1 MAAQSTHRRPVAAWL
16 ERVGQLGQMV
26 GETLYHLA
34 IGNVDL
40 RDTLKQ
46 MVALGVESIPIVLI
60 IAGFTG
66 MVFSLQVSQ
75 EFDRF
80 GAASLIGQLLGLA
93 VIREF
98 GPVLTGVVVAGRAG
112 SAIAA
117 ELGTMK
123 VTEQVDALRALAA
136 SPVQYLVVPR
146 FLACVVMVPVLT
158 VFANLIGM
166 IGGYVVAVHQ
176 VGIIPA
182 VFIES
187 VTDYL
192 VLWDLVGSIIK
203 AAVFGIL
210 IAVVSCYRGLQTE
223 RGAQGVGDSTIAS
236 VVTGMISIFVTNYLL
251 SALLYR

>member
-1 MAAQSTHRRPVAAWL
+1 MALRSAQKGFFARWL
-16 ERVGQLGQMV
+16 EQIGQLGQMI

-46 MVALGVESIPIVLI
+46 MVTLGVDSIPIVLVI
-60 IAGFTG
+60 SGFTG

-80 GAASLIGQLLGLA
+80 GAASLIGRLLGVA
-93 VIREF
+93 VTREF

-123 VTEQVDALRALAA
+123 VTEQVDALRALAE
-136 SPVQYLVVPR
+136 SPVQYLVAPR
-146 FLACVVMVPVLT
+146 FLACAVMVPVLT
-158 VFANLIGM
+158 VFAILIGTA
-166 IGGYVVAVHQ
+166 GGYFVAVHQ
-176 VGIIPA
+176 VGIVPA

-187 VTDYL
+187 MTTHL
-192 VLWDLVGSIIK
+192 VLWDLVGSMIK
-203 AAVFGIL
+203 AAVFGVL

-236 VVTGMISIFVTNYLL
+236 VVTGMISIFVTNYVL
-251 SALLYR
+251 SALLY

>member
-1 MAAQSTHRRPVAAWL
+1 MALRSAQKGFFARWL
-16 ERVGQLGQMV
+16 EQIGQLGQMI

-40 RDTLKQ
+40 RDTFKQ
-46 MVALGVESIPIVLI
+46 MVTLGVDSIPIVLVI
-60 IAGFTG
+60 SGFTG

-80 GAASLIGQLLGLA
+80 GAASLIGRLLGMA
-93 VIREF
+93 VTREF

-123 VTEQVDALRALAA
+123 VTEQVDALRALAE
-136 SPVQYLVVPR
+136 SPVQYLVAPR
-146 FLACVVMVPVLT
+146 FLACAVMVPVLT
-158 VFANLIGM
+158 VFAILIGTA
-166 IGGYVVAVHQ
+166 GGYFVAVHQ
-176 VGIIPA
+176 VGIVPA

-187 VTDYL
+187 MTTHL
-192 VLWDLVGSIIK
+192 VLWDLVGSMIK
-203 AAVFGIL
+203 AAVFGVL

-236 VVTGMISIFVTNYLL
+236 VVTGMISIFVTNYVL
-251 SALLYR
+251 SALLY